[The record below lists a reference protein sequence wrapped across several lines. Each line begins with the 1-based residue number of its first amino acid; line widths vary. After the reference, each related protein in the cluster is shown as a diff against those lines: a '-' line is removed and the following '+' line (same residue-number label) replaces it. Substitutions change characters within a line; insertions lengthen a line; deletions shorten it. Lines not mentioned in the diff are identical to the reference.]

1 MYKLNQIKIIL
12 NEKQKAYIQIHI
24 CVFLWGFTA
33 IIGKLIE
40 LKEVPLVWFRIFITC
55 LSLLFI
61 PRLWSGLKEI
71 PPKSI
76 LQLAII
82 GCLVCVHWICF
93 YGSIKYSNVSVAL
106 SCLSTASLLTSLIEP
121 LVSHKKVKLYEIFL
135 GLIIIPGIYLIFYFT
150 KFYLTGIILGILAA
164 LLSSIFTI
172 LNKHMVMKYN
182 SLSITFIELGSG
194 LVFLTFLLPV
204 YIKIFPD
211 VNLIPSIHDLI
222 YLTILALC
230 CTTFPYVLSLKALK
244 HISAFTSTF
253 TVNLE
258 PIYGIIMAII
268 IFQENKELNS
278 GFYLGTSIILV
289 AIFIH
294 PLLRKKFDKTGV

>member
-1 MYKLNQIKIIL
+1 
-12 NEKQKAYIQIHI
+12 
-24 CVFLWGFTA
+24 
-33 IIGKLIE
+33 
-40 LKEVPLVWFRIFITC
+40 
-55 LSLLFI
+55 
-61 PRLWSGLKEI
+61 
-71 PPKSI
+71 
-76 LQLAII
+76 
-82 GCLVCVHWICF
+82 
-93 YGSIKYSNVSVAL
+93 
-106 SCLSTASLLTSLIEP
+106 
-121 LVSHKKVKLYEIFL
+121 
-135 GLIIIPGIYLIFYFT
+135 
-150 KFYLTGIILGILAA
+150 
-164 LLSSIFTI
+164 
-172 LNKHMVMKYN
+172 MKYN